1 MVRAVHI
8 RCCALLALSL
18 VSGCVQTQLPYSFTT
33 PDSPEPLL
41 ETLVR
46 MVEVQVGPVVET
58 VPQYGLVRTRWEN
71 TGQCWINPQAH
82 PQVPGSLLRRFTLV
96 TAPIASGGSSITVR
110 TDIQCCDN
118 PVGVSSDGRSIQG
131 RCVTPDGVYAK
142 HQREVDAIGSALR
155 QAVAHSNY

>member
-1 MVRAVHI
+1 VPRAVHI
-8 RCCALLALSL
+8 RCRALLALSL
-18 VSGCVQTQLPYSFTT
+18 VSGCIQTQFPYSFTT
-33 PDSPEPLL
+33 PERPEPLL
-41 ETLVR
+41 GTLVR
-46 MVEVQVGPVVET
+46 VVEVQVGPVVET

-71 TGQCWINPQAH
+71 TGQCWINPNAH
-82 PQVPGSLLRRFTLV
+82 PQVPGSLLRRFTIV
-96 TAPIASGGSSITVR
+96 TNPIASGGSSITVR